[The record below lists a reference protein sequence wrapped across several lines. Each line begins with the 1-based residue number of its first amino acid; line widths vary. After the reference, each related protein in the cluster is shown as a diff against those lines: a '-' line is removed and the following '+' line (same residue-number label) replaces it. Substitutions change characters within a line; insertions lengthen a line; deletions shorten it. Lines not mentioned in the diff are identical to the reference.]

1 MLTISCHSNAKFEGY
16 TKINFNKIK
25 KKKVK
30 KKNEDG
36 NTLRE

>member
-1 MLTISCHSNAKFEGY
+1 MLTISCHNNAKFGGY
-16 TKINFNKIK
+16 TKINFNKK
-25 KKKVK
+25 KRVK